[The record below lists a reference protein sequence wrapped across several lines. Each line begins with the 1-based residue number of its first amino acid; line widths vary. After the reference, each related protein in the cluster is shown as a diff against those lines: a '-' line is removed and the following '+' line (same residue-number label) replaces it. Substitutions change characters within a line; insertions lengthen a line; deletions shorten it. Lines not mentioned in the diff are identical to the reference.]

1 MSTQDDTLASKIR
14 KNLSVKTTEISFFP
28 ILKNSFTPLQDKA
41 SVRFFRYCQTFFC
54 FCYLWGMLGSSMQQ
68 APHILQLIA
77 EILRLSCAEGSG
89 THVASSEHLRIHSSI
104 HHWQSCL
111 KQPFPHRH
119 PWQKKAGGEGKSTVQ
134 LRLFQ
139 SVLQFLFSSYL
150 HTDNSSKVKK
160 GFAPLGPLCPC
171 HFNTWAYS
179 MYWKIKQQ

>member
-41 SVRFFRYCQTFFC
+41 SVRLFRYCQTFFC

-119 PWQKKAGGEGKSTVQ
+119 PWQKKRRGGKEKA
-134 LRLFQ
+134 
-139 SVLQFLFSSYL
+139 QFSWGFFSLSCSFCFPA
-150 HTDNSSKVKK
+150 TFTQTTPARSKR
-160 GFAPLGPLCPC
+160 ALPL
-171 HFNTWAYS
+171 
-179 MYWKIKQQ
+179 